1 MYVALNRTTKID
13 NLLLIGIYINYAF
26 LVNRYAASA
35 FNRLRESSNTD
46 IIYGCWT
53 IWLINTRS

>member
-26 LVNRYAASA
+26 LVNRYAASE
-35 FNRLRESSNTD
+35 FNRLRESSNTVY

-53 IWLINTRS
+53 I

>member
-26 LVNRYAASA
+26 LVNRYAASE
-35 FNRLRESSNTD
+35 FNRLRESSNTVD

-53 IWLINTRS
+53 I